1 MYDVTKSA
9 PSPIVTAQMSAAR
22 AAAGQPGSRAIAICA
37 GPAGDVAADASADG
51 DGSCSRPAP
60 IRG

>member
-1 MYDVTKSA
+1 M
-9 PSPIVTAQMSAAR
+9 VTAQMSAAR

-51 DGSCSRPAP
+51 DASCSRPAP